1 MKTIIDHHTIITQCF
16 ESIFFSSGKFF
27 VHIFFFTFSGFCPE
41 KLPRV
46 NDNSGMYWKYHCSC
60 CYCFRFLIYCLFFRC
75 SSSQKQWPSLLFLV
89 ISRFNVWKGNQ
100 RQIVEVELIC
110 SLNSYSNTHFLIVS
124 RSSTLFLQFFKNFL
138 SFSLSPSSFTRSILR
153 SLFVFHFPILPF
165 PRHFHP
171 SPSVPSHR
179 SRKTL
184 PSCND
189 NSGMYWKYHCLCCYC
204 FHFLMY
210 CLFF

>member
-1 MKTIIDHHTIITQCF
+1 
-16 ESIFFSSGKFF
+16 
-27 VHIFFFTFSGFCPE
+27 
-41 KLPRV
+41 
-46 NDNSGMYWKYHCSC
+46 MYWKYHCSC

-153 SLFVFHFPILPF
+153 SLFVFHFPILTS
-165 PRHFHP
+165 PRHFHFSSRVP
-171 SPSVPSHR
+171 SHRLLYSFSPFPLHLIISIILLVFPLTISTSPHHFHHSPSVPSHH
-179 SRKTL
+179 SKL
-184 PSCND
+184 SSLFPSHFFLIIIVLI
-189 NSGMYWKYHCLCCYC
+189 WKLIWK
-204 FHFLMY
+204 
-210 CLFF
+210 